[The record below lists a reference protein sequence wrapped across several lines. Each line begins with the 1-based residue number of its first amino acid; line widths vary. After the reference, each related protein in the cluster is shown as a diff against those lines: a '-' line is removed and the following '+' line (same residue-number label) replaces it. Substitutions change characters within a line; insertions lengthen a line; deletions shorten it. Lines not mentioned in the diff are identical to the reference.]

1 MSSSLDSRQV
11 AEVLRR
17 LFAAAEE
24 NDPKVL
30 APIRSGNEGK
40 PPDENLAQE
49 LLGKAYIPVSPEGGR
64 FLYILAR
71 SHRSQSIVEFGTSF
85 GISTI
90 HLAAAARDNKA
101 NRVISTEKHP
111 EKVKQARKNL
121 TDAGLAEYVEVREGE
136 ALKTLANL
144 DADIDFL
151 FLDGWK
157 DLYLPVLKLV
167 EPRLRVGALVVADD
181 LNLFPEVLK
190 PYLEYVRDPK
200 FGYISVGIPLGDV
213 LELSLR
219 TAKP

>member
-1 MSSSLDSRQV
+1 MSSSLYSPQV

-30 APIRSGNEGK
+30 ASIRTGNEGA
-40 PPDENLAQE
+40 PTDEELVQE
-49 LLGKAYIPVSPEGGR
+49 VLGKAYIPVSPEGGR

-71 SHRSQSIVEFGTSF
+71 SQRSQLIVEFGTSF

-90 HLAAAARDNKA
+90 HLAAAARDNKTC
-101 NRVISTEKHP
+101 RVVSAEKHP

-121 TDAGLAEYVEVREGE
+121 TDAGLAEYVEVREGD
-136 ALKTLANL
+136 AMKTLANL
-144 DADIDFL
+144 DAEIDFL

-157 DLYLPVLKLV
+157 DLYLPVLRML
-167 EPRLRVGALVVADD
+167 EPRLRAGAVVVADD

-190 PYLEYVRDPK
+190 PYLEYVRNPK
-200 FGYISVGIPLGDV
+200 SGYTSVEILLGDGI
-213 LELSLR
+213 ELSLR
-219 TAKP
+219 TAKT